1 MTTYVEY
8 VVIFYIFYIRK
19 YLNTM
24 TVQELIKIE
33 EQLLYFET
41 INKFDLNFNDY
52 LLLMKTL
59 KEIGEITSQYF
70 ILVKE
75 YDIYL
80 QKQNVNIDKRREMLV
95 QYNEKI
101 LNTDIN
107 IQIPNFD
114 IKQ

>member
-1 MTTYVEY
+1 MTAYVEY
-8 VVIFYIFYIRK
+8 VVIFYIFYISK
-19 YLNTM
+19 CLNVM

-33 EQLLYFET
+33 EQLLCFET

-52 LLLMKTL
+52 LSLTKTL
-59 KEIGEITSQYF
+59 KEIGEITHQYF

-80 QKQNVNIDKRREMLV
+80 QTQNVNIDKRREMLV

-101 LNTDIN
+101 LHTDIN
-107 IQIPNFD
+107 IQIPNFE